1 MERGN
6 EGQRWKKM
14 SSYSFSCA
22 QIFIYSKI
30 NTFKQLNNSNRLP
43 QVNLMQSI
51 HKPEW
56 GSSSFPQKFHFGKL
70 QRFMFRDVGIH
81 DRRKKQQ
88 QQQKTGNNLNV

>member
-30 NTFKQLNNSNRLP
+30 NTFKQLNNINRLP

-56 GSSSFPQKFHFGKL
+56 GVFIFSPEIPLQKITKIY
-70 QRFMFRDVGIH
+70 V
-81 DRRKKQQ
+81 
-88 QQQKTGNNLNV
+88 